1 MKRTPIKDSEAF
13 SIIIGD
19 HFETILDNVI
29 EVIDIRID
37 VQKSSRALYS
47 VSIAIRTPEAT
58 IRWFTPSALIPML
71 TFRLI
76 GHKSNTPSEPD
87 ND

>member
-1 MKRTPIKDSEAF
+1 MKRTPIKDNDLF

-37 VQKSSRALYS
+37 IQKTSRAMYS
-47 VSIAIRTPEAT
+47 VAIAIRTPEAT
-58 IRWFTPSALIPML
+58 IRWFEPSALIPML
-71 TFRLI
+71 TSRLV
-76 GHKSNTPSEPD
+76 GYKSNDPTEPD